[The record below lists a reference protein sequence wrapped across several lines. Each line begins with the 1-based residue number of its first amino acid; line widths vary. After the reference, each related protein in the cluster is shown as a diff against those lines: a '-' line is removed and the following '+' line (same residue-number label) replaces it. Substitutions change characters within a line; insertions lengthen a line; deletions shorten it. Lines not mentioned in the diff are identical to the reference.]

1 MDKNK
6 IYQRQYELAI
16 LKLNE
21 SKRNL
26 IERPEDEEEEKAQ
39 QGASSSGGIINA
51 IQTGADVV
59 SGILSF
65 IPGANLIG
73 SGIDA
78 VSAAVD
84 TAQGEYGDAAL
95 RAGSAVVGLIP
106 GGGAAVKGGA
116 AAVKAAK
123 AVDTASDVAKAGKAI
138 GTATDVAKAGEV
150 GAAAGKSVVGTTKA
164 IDTATGA
171 AKEAEIL
178 GTVTSPTKTI
188 GPTPG
193 GAIERTLAGS
203 GGSLGVGISKPSSQ
217 VGTATRVQSPI
228 STPINTGTGLA
239 TRTQTPINTGT
250 GLANRNAPNLQKFEP
265 PDARRIARTADSPAP
280 ESLARRLTRAALR
293 TATNFTN
300 IENSETEKEREQPT
314 PDLTVNKY
322 KVGQFELDK
331 PTSYSKSIVRDL
343 TPDTPIERE
352 MDRRRR
358 AMVEPQPQLE
368 SSFPIAMQYDWDED
382 EREQNKK
389 KVKEKEIEVM
399 RIKPGVFELP
409 EPLRG
414 RHPYLSA
421 FDREDSGERSRRT
434 QRGISQYF
442 KRPTLDIAQDY
453 ARSVGHNIPE
463 STDIM
468 SNKDYHLYSKVKSSV
483 SKYLKSKEGRELDTH
498 LKTIQRDLT

>member
-1 MDKNK
+1 MNRNK

-26 IERPEDEEEEKAQ
+26 IERPEDEEDEEIQ
-39 QGASSSGGIINA
+39 QDTSSSGGGVIDA

-65 IPGANLIG
+65 IPGGNLVG
-73 SGIDA
+73 SAIDA
-78 VSAAVD
+78 VSAGVD
-84 TAQGEYGDAAL
+84 VAQGDYGDAAL
-95 RAGSAVVGLIP
+95 RAGSAAVGLIP

-123 AVDTASDVAKAGKAI
+123 AVDTASDVAKAAKTV
-138 GTATDVAKAGEV
+138 GTATDVAN
-150 GAAAGKSVVGTTKA
+150 AGKTVVGTTKA

-203 GGSLGVGISKPSSQ
+203 GGSLGVGISKPSTQ
-217 VGTATRVQSPI
+217 VGTATKVQSPI
-228 STPINTGTGLA
+228 STPISTGTGLT
-239 TRTQTPINTGT
+239 TRTQTPISTGT
-250 GLANRNAPNLQKFEP
+250 GLANRNAPNLQKWEP
-265 PDARRIARTADSPAP
+265 PDARRIPNAATNSGTQ
-280 ESLARRLTRAALR
+280 SLTQRLIRSALR
-293 TATNFTN
+293 GAANYTSV
-300 IENSETEKEREQPT
+300 ENSATEKQREEQT
-314 PDLTVNKY
+314 PDLTVNRY
-322 KVGQFELDK
+322 KVGQFDLDK
-331 PTSYSKSIVRDL
+331 PTSYTKSIVRDL
-343 TPDTPIERE
+343 TPDSPMERE

-358 AMVEPQPQLE
+358 SMIEPQPQLE
-368 SSFPIAMQYDWDED
+368 SSFPISMQYDWDEA
-382 EREQNKK
+382 EKEENKK
-389 KVKEKEIEVM
+389 KKEKEIEVM
-399 RIKPGVFELP
+399 RIKPGIFELP
-409 EPLRG
+409 EPLKG
-414 RHPYLSA
+414 KHPYLSA
-421 FDREDSGERSRRT
+421 FDREDSGESSRRR
-434 QRGISQYF
+434 QRGISNYF

-453 ARSVGHNIPE
+453 ARSIETIARGIPE

>member
-95 RAGSAVVGLIP
+95 RAGSAAVGLIP
-106 GGGAAVKGGA
+106 GGGAAAKVGTGA
-116 AAVKAAK
+116 LKAAR
-123 AVDTASDVAKAGKAI
+123 AVDTASDVAKAGKAL
-138 GTATDVAKAGEV
+138 GTATDVVRAGEV
-150 GAAAGKSVVGTTKA
+150 GADVGKSVIGTTKA
-164 IDTATGA
+164 IDTATGV
-171 AKEAEIL
+171 AKEAEVL
-178 GTVTSPTKTI
+178 GTVTSPTKI
-188 GPTPG
+188 VGPTPG
-193 GAIERTLAGS
+193 GAVEKTIAGR
-203 GGSLGVGISKPSSQ
+203 GGNLGVGISKPSSQ
-217 VGTATRVQSPI
+217 VGTATRIQNPI

-239 TRTQTPINTGT
+239 TRTQTPISTGT

-265 PDARRIARTADSPAP
+265 PDARRISRVDPKP
-280 ESLARRLTRAALR
+280 ETQSLARRATRSGLR

-358 AMVEPQPQLE
+358 AMVSPETQYE
-368 SSFPIAMQYDWDED
+368 SAFPIGLRYDWDED
-382 EREQNKK
+382 DEKDRKK
-389 KVKEKEIEVM
+389 KKEKEIEVM

-434 QRGISQYF
+434 QRGISHYF